1 MKKGEFF
8 LENLHCADCIDK
20 IEKKLQSTD
29 GIYQIRLS
37 LATSRMTFEYDPK
50 KISLK
55 NIELIVTSLGYK
67 IVEEIKEKETFIF
80 KNREFVFSIESGIL
94 FVIGLFIHFVIY
106 DPEIFHFY
114 HSIHFSYIFFIGAMI
129 FGGYYAVKRAGKELL
144 NGIFVVDSLMILG
157 AIGALLIDAFPEAAA
172 VLFLFSIAGV
182 LEDYSVERSRKSLRE
197 LVNLV
202 PKVALVKKDEK
213 LIETHI
219 EDIHIGDIVCVK
231 AGERISVDGIIKNGH
246 SSVNQAPI
254 TGESLP
260 VSKNVGDEVYAGTI
274 NQNGYLEIEV
284 TKESKDTTLAKIVEL
299 VEKAEEKKAPTERF
313 IDKFAKYF
321 TPSVIGLA
329 VLITVIPTLIFNQP
343 FNVWFYKS
351 LILLLISCPCALALS
366 TPISI
371 VSSITSGARNGVL
384 FKGGIYVEKLANIDT
399 IAFDKTGTLT
409 EGKPVVTDV
418 ITFNNYS
425 KKEILAI
432 ASALECRSDH
442 PLGKAIIEEADKDG
456 KNRECSDFTSIP
468 GQGIKGKIGEEQY
481 LVGRISLFD
490 DKLVKDL
497 SDTFNKLEDEG
508 KTVVLVGKTNQ
519 IMGAI
524 GITDKIRDE
533 CKNLVKSLHK
543 KGIKQIVMITG
554 DNERTAKAVAK
565 KIGIDE
571 YYAGLLPEEK
581 VSIIEKIRKKRQ
593 KVAMV
598 GDGVNDAPSLAT
610 ADLGIAMGVAGS
622 DTALEVADIALMN
635 DDISRI
641 SYLLTLG
648 KKTMNVIKQNI
659 VAAIGVKLILAIL
672 VFPGLVTLWMA
683 VAIGDMGISL
693 AVIMNALRLSR
704 IKIKTE

>member
-1 MKKGEFF
+1 
-8 LENLHCADCIDK
+8 
-20 IEKKLQSTD
+20 
-29 GIYQIRLS
+29 
-37 LATSRMTFEYDPK
+37 
-50 KISLK
+50 
-55 NIELIVTSLGYK
+55 
-67 IVEEIKEKETFIF
+67 
-80 KNREFVFSIESGIL
+80 
-94 FVIGLFIHFVIY
+94 
-106 DPEIFHFY
+106 
-114 HSIHFSYIFFIGAMI
+114 
-129 FGGYYAVKRAGKELL
+129 
-144 NGIFVVDSLMILG
+144 
-157 AIGALLIDAFPEAAA
+157 
-172 VLFLFSIAGV
+172 
-182 LEDYSVERSRKSLRE
+182 
-197 LVNLV
+197 
-202 PKVALVKKDEK
+202 
-213 LIETHI
+213 
-219 EDIHIGDIVCVK
+219 
-231 AGERISVDGIIKNGH
+231 
-246 SSVNQAPI
+246 
-254 TGESLP
+254 